1 MRLYNIQHSTA
12 ALPYLE
18 QAAEAGDVEAMYY
31 MGEAE
36 RRQRMMNMTRAA
48 LDWYLKAAEHGEP
61 YAMLR
66 LFQGGACVA
75 GDECPEDAEG
85 WREKALA
92 ETLPKAEAGDT
103 DAMLALYHIYRLLDD
118 SGDGRE
124 WLEKAAEAG
133 NPEAQTRLGM
143 NIRGG
148 QGWYFLESRR
158 LEAAEEW
165 FRKAAEQGY
174 VPAMDALSAVLS
186 NLERYEDSWEWTV
199 KSSDGGDL
207 NGRKWL
213 ANCYLN
219 PDASPRCKTEIK
231 PVIGWAILYAINEEV
246 GGPSSERS
254 MRLRRDQVTN
264 EQREEAKS
272 IADEWLNKQPPLSNF
287 PPRFGF

>member
-1 MRLYNIQHSTA
+1 MGLTEEA
-12 ALPYLE
+12 MGWYL
-18 QAAEAGDVEAMYY
+18 QAAEQGD
-31 MGEAE
+31 
-36 RRQRMMNMTRAA
+36 
-48 LDWYLKAAEHGEP
+48 P

-66 LFQGGACVA
+66 LFEGGACIA
-75 GDECPEDAEG
+75 GDECPEDVEG

-92 ETLPKAEAGDT
+92 ETLPKAEDGDT
-103 DAMLALYHIYRLLDD
+103 EAMVALNYVYRALDE
-118 SGDGRE
+118 DGE
-124 WLEKAAEAG
+124 AEDWLEKAAEQG
-133 NPEAQTRLGM
+133 NPEAQARLGKY
-143 NIRGG
+143 ILDG

-186 NLERYEDSWEWTV
+186 NLERYEEAWEWTV
-199 KSSDGGDL
+199 KSSEGGDL

-213 ANCYLN
+213 ANCYLD
-219 PDASPRCKTEIK
+219 PDDAPRCNTEKK

-254 MRLRRDQVTN
+254 MRLRRDQVTD

-272 IADEWLNKQPPLSNF
+272 IADEWLHKQPPLSNF